1 MQIKNYIERRYPEL
15 DVVITGG
22 YYPPSRNAVV
32 ISKFTSYLWYAGLAL
47 LVIGEHIFKALGMEE
62 PTFYKKMKQ
71 NPYVAFIGLFM
82 LNSYGNS
89 MLSTGAFEVT
99 FDGVEIF
106 SKLKTGLVPNEE
118 GIVNAMKQAGL
129 SFSSRIG

>member
-1 MQIKNYIERRYPEL
+1 MLKYKDDILTIKDDSGPVGDSMQLLIERL
-15 DVVITGG
+15 
-22 YYPPSRNAVV
+22 
-32 ISKFTSYLWYAGLAL
+32 
-47 LVIGEHIFKALGMEE
+47 KALGIEE
-62 PTFYKKMKQ
+62 PLFYKQMKQ

-82 LNSYGNS
+82 VNSYGNS

-129 SFSSRIG
+129 SFNSRIG

>member
-1 MQIKNYIERRYPEL
+1 MQIKTYIERRYPEIDL
-15 DVVITGG
+15 VITGS
-22 YYPPSRNAVV
+22 YYPPSYNAVV

-47 LVIGEHIFKALGMEE
+47 LVLGEQIFKALGIEE
-62 PTFYKKMKQ
+62 PLFYKQMKQ

-82 LNSYGNS
+82 VNSYGNS

-129 SFSSRIG
+129 SFNSRIG